1 MDSNTTDD
9 HDIES
14 MKKKIMDLLTI
25 LNQLDDKKKNLEDEN
40 IMLRRRIN
48 EIEMAR
54 IEKRAKAFDIFS

>member
-14 MKKKIMDLLTI
+14 MKKKIMNLLTI

-40 IMLRRRIN
+40 SMLRRRIN

-54 IEKRAKAFDIFS
+54 IEKRAKAFDLLS